1 MMDCQQVKL
10 TLSAFQD
17 GRVLDGERLAIEQ
30 HLAACESCAERLE
43 QLELVRHSLR
53 NLPRRPLPAH
63 LKYSLR
69 SLASREAARR
79 RYYAG
84 LRGAVRAFGER
95 ASLWVNNL
103 MRPVALPAAG
113 GLVSAVFLFV
123 LVLTNFQGIVRQHPN
138 DVPLAII
145 TAPTVRSVLFDLSDD
160 SEVTLDVFVDEQGR
174 VLDFVIPEGF
184 GSAASH
190 EMRRRLAATLLMTS
204 FNPATAFGQPV
215 SGWVRV
221 KFRGRS
227 EIDVRG

>member
-1 MMDCQQVKL
+1 MMECQQVRL

-17 GRVLDGERLAIEQ
+17 GRVLDEERREIQE
-30 HLAACESCAERLE
+30 HLARCPACAERLA
-43 QLELVRHSLR
+43 QLEMVRVSVKSL
-53 NLPRRPLPAH
+53 PKKAAPAYVS
-63 LKYSLR
+63 LALR
-69 SLASREAARR
+69 SIASKEAARR

-84 LRGAVRAFGER
+84 LRGALRAAGER

-113 GLVSAVFLFV
+113 GLASAVFLFT

-138 DVPLAII
+138 DVPLAVV
-145 TAPTVRSVLFDLSDD
+145 TAPTVRSVWFDLADD
-160 SEVTLDVFVDEQGR
+160 SEVTLDILVDEQGR
-174 VLDFVIPEGF
+174 VLDFVIPEGQ
-184 GSAASH
+184 GPAASH
-190 EMRRRLAATLLMTS
+190 EMRRRLASTLLMTS
-204 FNPATAFGQPV
+204 FNPGTAFGQPV